1 MARVSVIAL
10 PSPGA
15 PWPSDRV
22 AACRAGLE
30 AAGFEV
36 EFLCVIDA
44 TTGREAPTL
53 EPWCRPI
60 LAEWPGLAESAVAG
74 IRAASSSLL
83 VVIDLAMVYRSEDVV
98 EVARRL
104 ESGAAELVVASQA
117 RPWTG
122 PLALRFLG
130 TTDPTSGL
138 IGLTRAAA
146 LEADDSLSPVGSRF
160 GLELLARVPGRRVDV
175 PVGPVRSV
183 GRRWTPFGDVRQ
195 LKRLADDRFGNLS
208 RLLQFCFV
216 GASGM
221 VVDLTGYATFQA
233 IFARTSLMD
242 GMTAPLVGGPLALAV
257 AAVLSI
263 AIALTW
269 NFTINRRLTFN
280 DAQRGS
286 IARQYLRYV
295 LSNLL
300 GIAVSLTLR
309 LILPNTFGFF
319 RRHRLAAA
327 VVGIVAATGISFTMA
342 RWFVFGQKPAASPS
356 ADGSTSP
363 SPPKRR
369 ALAGLRPTTPRA
381 GSSRPLEGSSAGR

>member
-10 PSPGA
+10 PPSSG

-30 AAGFEV
+30 RVGFEV
-36 EFLCVIDA
+36 EFLVVFDA
-44 TTGREAPTL
+44 TTRRGETTL
-53 EPWCRPI
+53 EPWCRKVVT
-60 LAEWPGLAESAVAG
+60 EWPGLAESAVAG
-74 IRAASSSLL
+74 LRAATSPLL
-83 VVIDLAMVYRSEDVV
+83 VVLDLAMDYRAEDVV

-104 ESGAAELVVASQA
+104 ESGAAEVVVASQP

-122 PLALRFLG
+122 PLAARFLG

-138 IGLTRAAA
+138 IGLTRTAA

-175 PVGPVRSV
+175 PVGTIRSV

-221 VVDLTGYATFQA
+221 MVDLTGYAFFQA
-233 IFARTSLMD
+233 IFARTSLMV
-242 GMTAPLVGGPLALAV
+242 GWTAPLVGGPLALAV

-280 DAQRGS
+280 DARRGS

-309 LILPNTFGFF
+309 LLLPNTIGFF

-342 RWFVFGQKPAASPS
+342 RWFVFGQKPAA
-356 ADGSTSP
+356 GSLAEGEASL
-363 SPPKRR
+363 SPPRRR
-369 ALAGLRPTTPRA
+369 ALAGLRPTPRA